1 MKKVTSR
8 TESKMAE
15 KVTKRTH
22 TYHAVAQSLGGSLI
36 LPVNQSIPSQANAS
50 LHGGG
55 GISHDVQGAFHHEK
69 IVSAGG
75 TYSHVV
81 GCESKKSGGWA
92 TLATSVVEDL
102 NIQEIVTADRV
113 VARLSIEHPAVGYTP
128 KVTLVGSNFINL
140 RIAGFPVQ
148 AVLNSSLLNPAD
160 DYPKTTWLEN
170 PKFLDAARQQHRR
183 RAKGSPHTK
192 ELEERYGWIGS
203 KEGID
208 QRGYV
213 VCSLVDSIVGDFPGT
228 ASGNMVDIP
237 EVGKFFFG
245 EFTVD
250 RNSFRLTMIR
260 AELGCPIH
268 GTMMMADAVGTGTSY
283 P

>member
-1 MKKVTSR
+1 
-8 TESKMAE
+8 MAE
-15 KVTKRTH
+15 NVTKRTH
-22 TYHAVAQSLGGSLI
+22 TFHAVAHSLGGSLI
-36 LPVNQSIPSQANAS
+36 LPVNQSIPSQANAA
-50 LHGGG
+50 LHTGG
-55 GISHDVQGAFHHEK
+55 GISHDVKASFHHKK
-69 IVSAGG
+69 IVSVSAS
-75 TYSHVV
+75 YAHVV
-81 GCESKKSGGWA
+81 GTESKKSGGWA

-102 NIQEIVTADRV
+102 NLQEIVTADRV
-113 VARLSIEHPAVGYTP
+113 IARISIEHPAVGYTP

-160 DYPKTTWLEN
+160 KYPETTWLEN
-170 PKFLDAARQQHRR
+170 QTFLDAARQQHRR
-183 RAKGSPHTK
+183 RAKDSSIAE
-192 ELEERYGWIGS
+192 ELEERYGWIGT

-213 VCSLVDSIVGDFPGT
+213 VCSLVDRIDGAFPGT
-228 ASGNMVDIP
+228 SSGNVVEIP
-237 EVGKFFFG
+237 EVGRFYFG

-260 AELGCPIH
+260 ADLGCPVH
-268 GTMMMADAVGTGTSY
+268 GSMMMADVLGGGGTG